1 MNRRTIGIP
10 TTMQL
15 QRAWADKPYNAILE
29 LQKEERRNVRDELE
43 KIANGSLSEKY
54 EREITNVS
62 DYKKLGIDY
71 CNENDVPM
79 TEIWE
84 FD

>member
-1 MNRRTIGIP
+1 MCIRDR
-10 TTMQL
+10 
-15 QRAWADKPYNAILE
+15 DKPYNAILE

>member
-1 MNRRTIGIP
+1 MEAP
-10 TTMQL
+10 VEV
-15 QRAWADKPYNAILE
+15 RADGCLLYTS
-29 LQKEERRNVRDELE
+29 QKEERRNVRDELE

>member
-1 MNRRTIGIP
+1 MNLRT
-10 TTMQL
+10 
-15 QRAWADKPYNAILE
+15 
-29 LQKEERRNVRDELE
+29 
-43 KIANGSLSEKY
+43 LSEKY

>member
-1 MNRRTIGIP
+1 MKDNFGY
-10 TTMQL
+10 L
-15 QRAWADKPYNAILE
+15 QSGDKPYNAILE